1 MSVRHSLDTQIC
13 KVRCVDHFPSNTV
26 RREGPL
32 SGLYKCSKSE
42 PLISLIVA
50 LFLIFSAFGAEVI
63 AQAPP
68 AVSAN
73 HAKEME
79 EGLAIFKA
87 KVRPALVASCLECH
101 GGKTKKADF
110 DLSDRKPLID
120 SEAIEGGSAKSRL
133 MALIRHAE
141 EPAMPLKRP
150 KLDDATIAAIGRWI
164 DLGAPY
170 DKPLTEAAGVAAKA
184 GVEGKPSDFWSFQP
198 LKVSAPPLVKT
209 PDWAKTSIDRFI
221 LAKLDEKGI
230 APNPEAD
237 RRVLIRRLSFDL
249 IGLPPT
255 PEEVDQFLADTSPN
269 AYESLVD
276 RLLASPHYGER
287 WARHWMDVARFAE
300 SHGYEQDYDR
310 PHAYHYRDYL
320 IKALNRD
327 QPFDEFVHWQLAGD
341 EVAPNDPLAMA
352 ATGFLGAGAFPTQLT
367 EAEFESARYNELD
380 DMTST
385 TGSAFLGLSIGCA
398 RCHDHK
404 FDPIPSED
412 YYRIASTFTNTI
424 RAEIDLKFD
433 SAPDAK
439 PVKTQIT
446 AEGYKHTSH
455 HADGRGFPHFYPK
468 TFILGRGDVNQKTAE
483 ATPGVLRVLNRA
495 DHSSDAKTWAL
506 TTTVPSTNPKAPKP
520 TYQRAALARWITDTK
535 NGAGALAA
543 RVAVNRVWQHHF
555 GRGIVATPNDFGVQ
569 GEPPSHPELLEW
581 LATDL
586 VQGGWKLKRLHK
598 LIVTSA
604 VYRQS
609 SAADEA
615 RNAADPENTLL
626 WRWTPRRLEAEPIRD
641 TLLSVAGK
649 LDTTMYGPGTLDP
662 AMTRRSVYFFIK
674 RSQLIPTMMLFDWPE
689 HLVSIG
695 QRGVTTTAPQ
705 ALMFMNS
712 PLGRTAAEGLAGRV
726 AGTNREEAVAKAYK
740 IAFGREPSAEEA
752 KIAAEFLQSQ
762 TAAHQHDAKSEP
774 EKVALADFC
783 QALLSM
789 SELIYV
795 P

>member
-1 MSVRHSLDTQIC
+1 MSARHCLGIE
-13 KVRCVDHFPSNTV
+13 
-26 RREGPL
+26 RRDLLRAFLVLAAFLLG
-32 SGLYKCSKSE
+32 SG
-42 PLISLIVA
+42 A
-50 LFLIFSAFGAEVI
+50 N
-63 AQAPP
+63 AQTPP

-87 KVRPALVASCLECH
+87 KVRPALIASCLECH
-101 GGKTKKADF
+101 GGKSKKADF

-120 SEAIEGGSAKSRL
+120 SEAIEGGSEKSRL
-133 MALIRHAE
+133 MSLIRHAE
-141 EPAMPLKRP
+141 EPLMPLKRP

-170 DKPLTEAAGVAAKA
+170 DKPLTDPAAAAVKPGSPSKA
-184 GVEGKPSDFWSFQP
+184 SEFWSFQP
-198 LKVSAPPLVKT
+198 LHVNPPPAVKT
-209 PDWAKTSIDRFI
+209 PGWAKSPIDRFI
-221 LAKLDEKGI
+221 LAKLDETGI
-230 APNPEAD
+230 APNPEAG

-249 IGLPPT
+249 LGLPPT
-255 PEEVDQFLADTSPN
+255 PEEAGQFDADTSED

-276 RLLASPHYGER
+276 RLLASPRYGER

-310 PHAYHYRDYL
+310 PYAYHYRDYL

-327 QPFDEFVHWQLAGD
+327 QPFDEFIHWQLAGD
-341 EVAPNDPLAMA
+341 EVAPGDPLALA

-412 YYRIASTFTNTI
+412 YYRFAATFTNTI
-424 RAEIDLKFD
+424 RSEIDLKFD
-433 SAPDAK
+433 SGPDAK
-439 PVKTQIT
+439 PVKTQVT
-446 AEGYKHTSH
+446 AEGYPHTKH
-455 HADGRGFPHFYPK
+455 HADDRGFPHFYPK
-468 TFILGRGDVNQKTAE
+468 TYVLNRGDVNQKTTE
-483 ATPGVLRVLNRA
+483 AAPGILRVLNRA
-495 DHSSDAKTWAL
+495 DHSSDPKAWN
-506 TTTVPSTNPKAPKP
+506 VPPAAPSADPAAPKP
-520 TYQRAALARWITDTK
+520 TYQRAALAHWITDTK
-535 NGAGALAA
+535 DGAGALAA

-555 GRGIVATPNDFGVQ
+555 GRGIVASPNDFGVQ
-569 GEPPSHPELLEW
+569 GDPPTHPELLDW
-581 LATDL
+581 LAVDL

-598 LIVTSA
+598 AIVTSA

-609 SAADEA
+609 SASDAP
-615 RNAADPENTLL
+615 RIAADSENALL

-649 LDTTMYGPGTLDP
+649 LDPAMYGPGTLDP
-662 AMTRRSVYFFIK
+662 SMTRRSVYFFIK
-674 RSQLIPTMMLFDWPE
+674 RSQLIPAMMLFDWPE

-712 PLGRTAAEGLAGRV
+712 PLGRTAAEGLAERM
-726 AGTNREEAVAKAYK
+726 TSPNQEESIAKGYQ
-740 IAFGREPSAEEA
+740 IAFGREPTAEEV
-752 KIAAEFLQSQ
+752 KIAADFLQAQ
-762 TAAHQHDAKSEP
+762 TTAHEHDAKSDP
-774 EKVALADFC
+774 GKLALVDFC

>member
-1 MSVRHSLDTQIC
+1 MLAA
-13 KVRCVDHFPSNTV
+13 
-26 RREGPL
+26 
-32 SGLYKCSKSE
+32 
-42 PLISLIVA
+42 ISFWLTFVGSQA
-50 LFLIFSAFGAEVI
+50 I

-87 KVRPALVASCLECH
+87 KVRPALIASCLECH
-101 GGKTKKADF
+101 GGKSKKADF

-120 SEAIEGGSAKSRL
+120 SEAIEGGSEKSRL

-170 DKPLTEAAGVAAKA
+170 DKPLTEGSGVAVKA
-184 GVEGKPSDFWSFQP
+184 GVQGKPSDFWSFQP
-198 LKVSAPPLVKT
+198 LHVSPPPEVRKAG
-209 PDWAKTSIDRFI
+209 WAKTPIDRFI
-221 LAKLDEKGI
+221 LAMLDEKGI

-249 IGLPPT
+249 IGLPPS
-255 PEEVDQFLADTSPN
+255 PEEVDQFLVDKSDT
-269 AYESLVD
+269 AYETLVD

-310 PHAYHYRDYL
+310 PYAYHYRDYL

-341 EVAPNDPLAMA
+341 EVAPGDPLAMA

-412 YYRIASTFTNTI
+412 YYQIASTFTHTI
-424 RAEIDLKFD
+424 RSEIDLKFD
-433 SAPDAK
+433 SGPDAK
-439 PVKTQIT
+439 PVKTQVT
-446 AEGYKHTSH
+446 AEGYPHTKH
-455 HADGRGFPHFYPK
+455 HADDRGFPHFYPK
-468 TFILGRGDVNQKTAE
+468 TFVLNRGDVNQKTGE
-483 ATPGVLRVLNRA
+483 AVPGVLRVLNRA
-495 DHSSDAKTWAL
+495 DHSPDPKAWAM
-506 TTTVPSTNPKAPKP
+506 TPATPSADPAAPKP

-535 NGAGALAA
+535 DGAGALAA
-543 RVAVNRVWQHHF
+543 RVAVNRLWQHHF
-555 GRGIVATPNDFGVQ
+555 GRGIVSTPNDFGVQ
-569 GEPPSHPELLEW
+569 GEPPSHPDLLDW
-581 LATDL
+581 LAIDL

-598 LIVTSA
+598 AIVTSA

-609 SAADEA
+609 SASDEA
-615 RNAADPENTLL
+615 RTAVDPENGLL

-641 TLLSVAGK
+641 TLLSISGK
-649 LDTTMYGPGTLDP
+649 LDPTMYGPGTLDP

-726 AGTNREEAVAKAYK
+726 AGPNREESIAKAYT
-740 IAFGREPSAEEA
+740 IAFGRDPSAEEA
-752 KIAAEFLQSQ
+752 KIAIDFLQGQ
-762 TAAHQHDAKSEP
+762 TSAHEHDAKSEP
-774 EKVALADFC
+774 DKLALVDFC